1 MTTPMRHAMRPRLL
15 QAGAL
20 ALAAVVLTGVF
31 MLYTRPGF
39 LVTLVDQVWSC
50 L

>member
-1 MTTPMRHAMRPRLL
+1 MRHAIRPRLL

-20 ALAAVVLTGVF
+20 VVAAAVLGAVF

-50 L
+50 F